1 MNAKMITVITLSG
14 FLAVGV
20 LSARAADGRDPSL
33 YGRQNQQNTLQ
44 EGRNAAVIVDRNTV
58 SNEGAAIRLQIEGNS
73 RSSH

>member
-1 MNAKMITVITLSG
+1 MNAKMITVVALSG

-33 YGRQNQQNTLQ
+33 YGRQIQQNTLQ